1 MHRQSFTDT
10 TPCVGLCS
18 TVYGDQVCRGCKRF
32 SQEIITWNALAQP
45 QRAAVWQR
53 LRQLLEPLLNERIE
67 VLSALVLRQT
77 LARLIPG
84 LPEDMP
90 VSLLA
95 HRALLRA
102 VDAEALTRMGL
113 KLRADHAEIP
123 LKRVRE
129 ELDKQF
135 FAVSQAYYQRHVLPL
150 GEQIN

>member
-1 MHRQSFTDT
+1 MHRQSFFDT

-32 SQEIITWNALAQP
+32 SQEIIAWNALTQT

-53 LRQLLEPLLNERIE
+53 LRQLLEPLLHERIE
-67 VLSALVLRQT
+67 VLSVLVLRQT
-77 LARLIPG
+77 LLQMSPG

-90 VSLLA
+90 VMLLA

-102 VDAEALTRMGL
+102 VDHDALKQMGIR
-113 KLRADHAEIP
+113 LRPEQEMKP
-123 LKRVRE
+123 LKQVRE
-129 ELDKQF
+129 ELDRQF
-135 FAVSQAYYQRHVLPL
+135 FAVSEAYFQRHVLPL